1 MNNKYMELAYKEALK
16 AYKKGEVPVGAVIV
30 CNDQV
35 IAKAHNLR
43 ETKQIF
49 HGHAEFLAMQKASK
63 KLKTWRLNECDLY
76 ITLEPCPMCAGA
88 IIQARINN
96 VYYAT
101 KDLKSGV
108 AGSIIDLF
116 EIPFNHKVNVV
127 QVDDKEKSEKLLK
140 DFFKNLRQKNK

>member
-49 HGHAEFLAMQKASK
+49 DGHAEFLAMQKASK